1 MSTDEHQIK
10 CAVSF
15 IKASCCLLNASLRRF
30 VPLVFFP
37 QRSRQ
42 NIMKPLKTNP
52 LM

>member
-37 QRSRQ
+37 AE
-42 NIMKPLKTNP
+42 IEAEYHDTT
-52 LM
+52 